1 MLYTLGK
8 ELDHT
13 LKKTPKN
20 VYKFTCKVEV
30 VEVYVCVCVCVG
42 MHLHTSHMNILPNIR
57 CHLNMYVYIHIDM
70 CITDLVLCDESLE
83 GVSLNS
89 LAVPLSRF
97 VHSKSSCGSQDLS
110 PVATQVKKS
119 NLAGTKHRSSV
130 VV

>member
-13 LKKTPKN
+13 LKKTLKN
-20 VYKFTCKVEV
+20 MYKFTCKVEV
-30 VEVYVCVCVCVG
+30 VEVYVCVCVG
-42 MHLHTSHMNILPNIR
+42 MHLHTSHMNILPNIC
-57 CHLNMYVYIHIDM
+57 CHMNMYVYIHIDM

-83 GVSLNS
+83 GINLNS

-97 VHSKSSCGSQDLS
+97 VHSTSSCDSQDLS

-119 NLAGTKHRSSV
+119 NLAGMKHRSSV
-130 VV
+130 IV